1 MLKTSHFDIIP
12 IKNSFIIC
20 HLSFVM
26 SIFLLAMPPVLAA
39 DAEYAFSQGKSYYQQ
54 NQLDSAVAWL
64 RQAAEQGHIE
74 AQALLGSIYHDQN
87 QFTQAAPWLAQAAEQ
102 GQMNAQALLGS
113 MYLVGRGL
121 PKAANQAI
129 YWLTKAANQE
139 HAEAQSLLG
148 AIYLVGK
155 DAPQDLV
162 KARRWIRKSAQQGLA
177 DAQFLL
183 GKMYYQGNG
192 VTANQALAEHWLS
205 LAAAQGHQS
214 AIMILRQFSPPTAKI
229 TKLKNKYRLTVN
241 AAPADSRIRIM
252 NIVPK
257 YRPGIAL
264 EPGQYDIYI
273 TRPGYLSYRRWIE
286 VNDADLS
293 IDIVLTKKN

>member
-1 MLKTSHFDIIP
+1 MLKTSHFGIKLLFSYVICII
-12 IKNSFIIC
+12 
-20 HLSFVM
+20 
-26 SIFLLAMPPVLAA
+26 LLAMPPVLAA
-39 DAEYAFSQGKSYYQQ
+39 DAEHAFSEGKNHYQQ

-64 RQAAEQGHIE
+64 SQAAEQGHVE

-87 QFTQAAPWLAQAAEQ
+87 QLTLAAHWLSQAAQQ

-129 YWLTKAANQE
+129 HWLTKAAIQE

-162 KARRWIRKSAQQGLA
+162 KARRWIRKSARQGLA

-183 GKMYYQGNG
+183 GKMYYEGNG
-192 VTANQALAEHWLS
+192 VPPNRALAQRWLS
-205 LAAAQGHQS
+205 RAAAQGHR
-214 AIMILRQFSPPTAKI
+214 AAMRILRQLSPQPT
-229 TKLKNKYRLTVN
+229 TQPPPNLTNKYRLTVN
-241 AAPADSRIRIM
+241 AAPTDSRIRIM

-264 EPGQYDIYI
+264 KPGQYDIYV

-286 VNDADLS
+286 IKDADFS
-293 IDIVLTKKN
+293 IDIMLKKKN